1 MANFLRPC
9 KTCEVSALVE
19 CRSPAIGS
27 LVWFGS
33 ASFLCWFCHDKTQR
47 LGLLAAPESALGDHD
62 VERKSNALD
71 GRRIALLLS
80 GGIACIKIPLLARE
94 LRRHGAEVVAM
105 VSEEAL
111 RYVTVDAL
119 SWCTDRPVICAL
131 SAQAEHLSGRS
142 PFDAYLVAPA
152 TYNTINKLRYGIA
165 DGVLT
170 SVLVTAF
177 GRLERGQSKLL
188 LAPTMHGSMHNSILT
203 ESLHWLAE
211 HGVRV
216 IPPSNRTARTT
227 CPRSTCSPTK
237 SAELSAAN
245 RPDPVVVRHRRGCCC
260 VRQ

>member
-1 MANFLRPC
+1 MTKRNDWDF
-9 KTCEVSALVE
+9 
-19 CRSPAIGS
+19 SPP
-27 LVWFGS
+27 
-33 ASFLCWFCHDKTQR
+33 
-47 LGLLAAPESALGDHD
+47 PESALGDHD

-216 IPPSNRTARTT
+216 IPPKQSHGKNNLPEIDVLTDEVCRAF
-227 CPRSTCSPTK
+227 
-237 SAELSAAN
+237 
-245 RPDPVVVRHRRGCCC
+245 GG
-260 VRQ
+260 